1 MNEIRKAGVVQ
12 QFEDNIGQRLL
23 IIIEQ
28 YPFFIVGALQHVESD
43 YAHILIEVSN
53 IPELDDYV
61 IRTHIDD
68 ITVFFFER
76 DDIPIPTI
84 TL

>member
-1 MNEIRKAGVVQ
+1 MALSQLQITMNEVRRAGVVQ
-12 QFEDNIGQRLL
+12 QFEENIGQRLL

-28 YPFFIVGALQHVESD
+28 YPFFIVGGLQNVESA

-76 DDIPIPTI
+76 V
-84 TL
+84 